1 MWGQGFDGRH
11 KAVMEDHPVPLLG
24 KTPCFVDVS
33 GESPRVPNSPNNPAG
48 SGIGIWK
55 GNEEFDW
62 LEDQQREQT

>member
-1 MWGQGFDGRH
+1 
-11 KAVMEDHPVPLLG
+11 MEDHPVPLLG

-55 GNEEFDW
+55 SNEEFDR
-62 LEDQQREQT
+62 LEDNNNVNRPEHPFQD